1 MKQAAEDAR
10 AGAGRPGEIEW
21 AGRKLTPRR
30 KQVIVAVDHGLPLD
44 RVEGLER
51 PLQVMRS
58 LASDP
63 KVDGTIAS
71 LGLLKTSARL
81 GIDLSRM
88 ARIVTVDYV
97 GFQTSGGSTFLST
110 RELIVE
116 PEAAEEVRAHA
127 FKMFLNLY
135 DDSDLLMRN
144 IKDVERFVNA
154 GGKLGISTLV
164 EVMFF
169 GNRGFADPRTQ
180 AAVFAR
186 GCRLAME
193 LGADAAKVPMIEDA
207 SAAAEAIEAVG
218 IPTFVLGGAR
228 WESREALRAELC
240 RIAAL
245 PVCGVMFGR
254 NVWQTE
260 DIGRTVS
267 DIASVLRPGRTG
279 SSQVGS
285 SRRGAKRAAG

>member
-1 MKQAAEDAR
+1 MKQSAGGQRARTDAAW
-10 AGAGRPGEIEW
+10 EIEW

-44 RVEGLER
+44 LVEGLER
-51 PLQVMRS
+51 PLPVMRS
-58 LASDP
+58 LASNSE
-63 KVDGTIAS
+63 VDGIIAS
-71 LGLLKTSARL
+71 LGLLKTCGRV

-88 ARIVTVDYV
+88 ARILTVDYV
-97 GFQTSGGSTFLST
+97 GFQASGGTTLLST
-110 RELIVE
+110 REVIVE
-116 PEAAEEVRAHA
+116 PEAAGEVHAHA

-135 DDSDLLMRN
+135 DDSDLLMCN
-144 IKDVERFVNA
+144 IKDVERFVSA
-154 GGKLGISTLV
+154 GGRSGVSTLV

-169 GNRGFADPRTQ
+169 GNRAFADPRTQ
-180 AAVFAR
+180 AAAFTR

-193 LGADAAKVPMIEDA
+193 LGADVAKVPMIQDA
-207 SAAAEAIEAVG
+207 AAAAEAIESAG

-228 WESREALRAELC
+228 WESRQALQAELC

-260 DIGRTVS
+260 DIGQTVS
-267 DIASVLRPGRTG
+267 DIAGVLRPRQKAPSGKG
-279 SSQVGS
+279 V
-285 SRRGAKRAAG
+285 KRAAR